1 MSGKKDSTP
10 YTAAGAVAGASG
22 PGRGDARGES
32 RAVLRGDPRG
42 HGPAEGYSGGHGAGH
57 GPGDGAG
64 RGGAEATAVIAE
76 RRLQLVRNEHYRE
89 ASTRSGPPA
98 QRAKRTVML
107 DRSLQERIGA
117 ILRESF
123 ADIEQAPLPE
133 RLSKLIEA
141 LHREEKR
148 R

>member
-10 YTAAGAVAGASG
+10 YTAAGAVAGASV
-22 PGRGDARGES
+22 PARGEARGEP
-32 RAVLRGDPRG
+32 RADSRGDRRHG
-42 HGPAEGYSGGHGAGH
+42 HHGHSDGH
-57 GPGDGAG
+57 SEAHSSG
-64 RGGAEATAVIAE
+64 RGGSQTAAVVTE

-89 ASTRSGPPA
+89 ASTRSGPPS

>member
-1 MSGKKDSTP
+1 MTGKKDSTP
-10 YTAAGAVAGASG
+10 YTTAGAVAGAGG
-22 PGRGDARGES
+22 PARGEARGES
-32 RAVLRGDPRG
+32 RAQSRGDRRG
-42 HGPAEGYSGGHGAGH
+42 HAHSDRHSEGHSGGAGVSQ
-57 GPGDGAG
+57 
-64 RGGAEATAVIAE
+64 EAAVVTE
-76 RRLQLVRNEHYRE
+76 RRLQLVRSEHYRE
-89 ASTRSGPPA
+89 ASTRSGPPS
-98 QRAKRTVML
+98 QRAGKRTVML

>member
-10 YTAAGAVAGASG
+10 YTAAGVVAGASG
-22 PGRGDARGES
+22 PARGEARGEP
-32 RAVLRGDPRG
+32 RAESRGDRRG
-42 HGPAEGYSGGHGAGH
+42 HGLSDGLSDGHAEGHSG
-57 GPGDGAG
+57 G
-64 RGGAEATAVIAE
+64 RGGSQAAAVVTE

-89 ASTRSGPPA
+89 ASTRSGPPS
-98 QRAKRTVML
+98 QRPGKRTVML

-117 ILRESF
+117 ILRDSF

>member
-10 YTAAGAVAGASG
+10 YTAAGAVAGASV
-22 PGRGDARGES
+22 PARGEARGEP
-32 RAVLRGDPRG
+32 RADSRGDRRHG
-42 HGPAEGYSGGHGAGH
+42 HSDGHSEAH
-57 GPGDGAG
+57 SSG
-64 RGGAEATAVIAE
+64 RGGSQTAAVVTE

>member
-10 YTAAGAVAGASG
+10 YTAAGAVAGASV
-22 PGRGDARGES
+22 PARGEARGEP
-32 RAVLRGDPRG
+32 RAVSRGDPRG
-42 HGPAEGYSGGHGAGH
+42 HGHAQGHAQGHSEAHSG
-57 GPGDGAG
+57 G
-64 RGGAEATAVIAE
+64 RGGAQATAVITE

-89 ASTRSGPPA
+89 ASTRSGPPS

-117 ILRESF
+117 SLRESF

>member
-10 YTAAGAVAGASG
+10 YTAAGAVAGASV
-22 PGRGDARGES
+22 PARGEARGEP
-32 RAVLRGDPRG
+32 RADSRGDRRHG
-42 HGPAEGYSGGHGAGH
+42 HSDGHSEAH
-57 GPGDGAG
+57 SSG
-64 RGGAEATAVIAE
+64 RGGSQTAAVVAE

-89 ASTRSGPPA
+89 ASTRSGPPS

>member
-10 YTAAGAVAGASG
+10 YTTAGAVAGVSG
-22 PGRGDARGES
+22 PARGEARGEP
-32 RAVLRGDPRG
+32 RAQSRG
-42 HGPAEGYSGGHGAGH
+42 HGVSQ
-57 GPGDGAG
+57 
-64 RGGAEATAVIAE
+64 EAAVATE

-89 ASTRSGPPA
+89 ASTRSGPPS
-98 QRAKRTVML
+98 QRAGKRTVML

>member
-22 PGRGDARGES
+22 PARGEARGEP
-32 RAVLRGDPRG
+32 RAVSRGDPRG
-42 HGPAEGYSGGHGAGH
+42 HGHAEGHSGGHGAGH
-57 GPGDGAG
+57 GGAQ
-64 RGGAEATAVIAE
+64 ATAVITE
-76 RRLQLVRNEHYRE
+76 GRLQLVRNEHYRE
-89 ASTRSGPPA
+89 ASTRSGPPS

-117 ILRESF
+117 VLRESF

>member
-1 MSGKKDSTP
+1 MSGKKESTP
-10 YTAAGAVAGASG
+10 YIVTEAVADASG
-22 PGRGDARGES
+22 PARGEARDEPRGGA
-32 RAVLRGDPRG
+32 RADPRG
-42 HGPAEGYSGGHGAGH
+42 HGHSAEHSGGHASGHAGVR
-57 GPGDGAG
+57 A
-64 RGGAEATAVIAE
+64 AQATAIVAA
-76 RRLQLVRNEHYRE
+76 RRLQLVRNDRYRE
-89 ASTRSGPPA
+89 ASTRSGPPS
-98 QRAKRTVML
+98 QRAGKRTVML

-123 ADIEQAPLPE
+123 TDVEQEPLPE

>member
-22 PGRGDARGES
+22 PARGEARGEP
-32 RAVLRGDPRG
+32 RAESRGDRRG
-42 HGPAEGYSGGHGAGH
+42 HGYSDGHSEGHSGGR
-57 GPGDGAG
+57 
-64 RGGAEATAVIAE
+64 RGSQAATVVTE

-89 ASTRSGPPA
+89 AGTRSGPPS
-98 QRAKRTVML
+98 QRAGKRTVML

-117 ILRESF
+117 ILRDSF

>member
-10 YTAAGAVAGASG
+10 YTAAGAVAGASV
-22 PGRGDARGES
+22 PARGEARGEP
-32 RAVLRGDPRG
+32 RADSRGDRRHG
-42 HGPAEGYSGGHGAGH
+42 HSDGHSEAH
-57 GPGDGAG
+57 SSG
-64 RGGAEATAVIAE
+64 RGGSQTAAVVTE

-89 ASTRSGPPA
+89 ASTRSGPPS

-123 ADIEQAPLPE
+123 ADIEQEPLPD
-133 RLSKLIEA
+133 RLSKLMEA